1 MASFEVGSENASTMA
16 GSVLRDE
23 RALERGET
31 NGDERDGRDRER
43 RTRGVRMAGATQ
55 KGGKEAVPVT
65 YEMEMT
71 VPCVARHLLLFP
83 TNLILSREY
92 QVIPSLCVLTAAER
106 DRLHDKLLK
115 WQGSEEK
122 ERREAREIARNAEC
136 RSRVTS
142 LHQHRVPVLN
152 SSVAR

>member
-1 MASFEVGSENASTMA
+1 MQDANGRQYKREMASFEVGSENASTMA

-23 RALERGET
+23 RALERGGR

-43 RTRGVRMAGATQ
+43 RTDEGVRMVGATQ

-92 QVIPSLCVLTAAER
+92 QVIRASASSL
-106 DRLHDKLLK
+106 
-115 WQGSEEK
+115 
-122 ERREAREIARNAEC
+122 RRNVIGYMINY
-136 RSRVTS
+136 
-142 LHQHRVPVLN
+142 
-152 SSVAR
+152 